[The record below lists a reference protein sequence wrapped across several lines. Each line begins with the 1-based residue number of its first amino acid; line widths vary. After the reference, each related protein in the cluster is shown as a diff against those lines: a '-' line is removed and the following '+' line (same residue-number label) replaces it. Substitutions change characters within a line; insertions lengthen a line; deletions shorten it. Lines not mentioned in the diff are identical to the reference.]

1 VRSEEEGG
9 TMFTEDMTKE
19 MMDLFTNPLFK
30 MGFFDFFLKMQ
41 QEGIEAARKFWD
53 NSAQKQSLVPNAI
66 EMYERMI
73 DFYIILGFVPR
84 IKYDEMAK
92 ENKNL
97 KEENK
102 FLREALRE
110 LQLNLFKDGGEKAQ
124 QIWNDSID
132 KQLDLHKEI
141 AKNFFEIFRQLN
153 AGKT

>member
-1 VRSEEEGG
+1 
-9 TMFTEDMTKE
+9 
-19 MMDLFTNPLFK
+19 
-30 MGFFDFFLKMQ
+30 
-41 QEGIEAARKFWD
+41 
-53 NSAQKQSLVPNAI
+53 
-66 EMYERMI
+66 MYERMI

-84 IKYDEMAK
+84 VKFDAMAK

-102 FLREALRE
+102 FLRDAMRE

>member
-1 VRSEEEGG
+1 
-9 TMFTEDMTKE
+9 MFTEDMTKE

-102 FLREALRE
+102 FLRDAMRE

-141 AKNFFEIFRQLN
+141 ARNFFEIFRQLN
-153 AGKT
+153 AAKA

>member
-1 VRSEEEGG
+1 
-9 TMFTEDMTKE
+9 MFTEDMTKE
-19 MMDLFTNPLFK
+19 MVDLFTNPLFK

-41 QEGIEAARKFWD
+41 QDGIEAARKFWE
-53 NSAQKQSLVPNAI
+53 NSAQKQSLVPNAT

-84 IKYDEMAK
+84 VKFDAMAK

-102 FLREALRE
+102 FLRDAMRE

>member
-1 VRSEEEGG
+1 
-9 TMFTEDMTKE
+9 MFTEDMTKE

-132 KQLDLHKEI
+132 KQLDLHKEL

-153 AGKT
+153 VSKT

>member
-1 VRSEEEGG
+1 
-9 TMFTEDMTKE
+9 MFTEDMTKE

-84 IKYDEMAK
+84 VKFDAMAK

-102 FLREALRE
+102 FLRDAMRE